1 MQFSVFSFQVFQ
13 LAARCPL
20 KIEPVHNTH
29 VSINCVEWQNQH
41 TSNARH
47 GRRCCCIGLH
57 ANLHFTSLVTAPPT
71 NPACLVVVRWRLRA
85 AASFRVYVRTQ
96 RAQSLCSE
104 RLCMIT
110 HPSCEWLC
118 AVLQCTRSVY
128 ANGIDLFVARA
139 WFWSCH
145 TFLMRSPRVT
155 TVVVHVW

>member
-96 RAQSLCSE
+96 RSITLLGTLVYDNTPKLRMVVCSVTVYT
-104 RLCMIT
+104 I
-110 HPSCEWLC
+110 SVCEW
-118 AVLQCTRSVY
+118 
-128 ANGIDLFVARA
+128 
-139 WFWSCH
+139 H
-145 TFLMRSPRVT
+145 
-155 TVVVHVW
+155 